1 MSDFKQFFETLE
13 HSLTNDS
20 FVKLTLSKSIRKSAG
35 LINVYMRLF
44 LIEGKEVFQFKYR
57 HTEEEKY
64 KQFSLKE
71 AILELEKLLMESFRA
86 GTLFTLNE
94 DLLILV
100 SKKKLISYRENA
112 PSFKNKLPEVP
123 LES

>member
-1 MSDFKQFFETLE
+1 
-13 HSLTNDS
+13 
-20 FVKLTLSKSIRKSAG
+20 
-35 LINVYMRLF
+35 MRLF
-44 LIEGKEVFQFKYR
+44 LIEGKEIFQFKYR
-57 HTEEEKY
+57 HAAEEKY
-64 KQFSLKE
+64 KQFSLNE
-71 AILELEKLLMESFRA
+71 AIVELEKLLMESFRA

>member
-1 MSDFKQFFETLE
+1 MSEFKQLFETLQQ
-13 HSLTNDS
+13 SLTNDT
-20 FVKLTLSKSIRKSAG
+20 FVKLTLSKPIRKTEG
-35 LINVYMRLF
+35 LSNVYMRLF
-44 LIEGKEVFQFKYR
+44 LIEGKETFQFKYR
-57 HTEEEKY
+57 YVEEEIY
-64 KQFSLKE
+64 KQFSLSE
-71 AILELEKLLMESFRA
+71 AITEIEKLLMESFRA

-94 DLLILV
+94 DLLVMV

>member
-20 FVKLTLSKSIRKSAG
+20 FVKLTLSKPIRKSAG

>member
-13 HSLTNDS
+13 HSLTNDI
-20 FVKLTLSKSIRKSAG
+20 FVKLTLSKPIRKSEG

-44 LIEGKEVFQFKYR
+44 LIEGKEIFQFKYR
-57 HTEEEKY
+57 YAEEEIY
-64 KQFSLKE
+64 KRFSLSE
-71 AILELEKLLMESFRA
+71 AIAEIEKLLLETFRGA
-86 GTLFTLNE
+86 TLFTLNE
-94 DLLILV
+94 DLLVMI
-100 SKKKLISYRENA
+100 SKKKLVSYRENA